1 MGAHETAVHQLG
13 LAAETIAE
21 LKRQLSA
28 TEECY
33 QRVSDL
39 AENLTGTL
47 RSIRDANYREWD
59 KGLDPGNTTTLATPA
74 EFVKWAQNIARNA
87 IDPSFTFPL
96 PLNDDEIHD
105 GCPYVE
111 YEGGK
116 IWFQAASWYRSQM
129 RKRKK

>member
-28 TEECY
+28 TQECY

-59 KGLDPGNTTTLATPA
+59 KELDPWNTTTLATPA

-87 IDPSFTFPL
+87 IDP
-96 PLNDDEIHD
+96 
-105 GCPYVE
+105 
-111 YEGGK
+111 
-116 IWFQAASWYRSQM
+116 
-129 RKRKK
+129 